1 MPLAGRRIVLGVSGG
16 IAAYK
21 AAYLARRLIEAGA
34 EVRAVM
40 TDSAVEFLGPAT
52 LAGITGHPVLRSL
65 TNHPGSPSP
74 HTELARWADLVIVA
88 PATAN
93 TMARLAHGISGDAL
107 SATVLA
113 TRAPVLVAPAMHTEM
128 WEHPAT
134 ARSTAL
140 LEANGVTLV
149 GPVEGP
155 LAGGDE
161 GSGRMVEPELI
172 VTRAAALLGGSLQD
186 VTVLVT
192 AGGTREPID
201 PVRYIG
207 NRSSGKMGH
216 AIAEEAV
223 RRGALVTLVT
233 SSGIPSSPVIRRRQ
247 VETAQEMEKAVSEV
261 DCRVAIMAAAVAD
274 FRPAEPAP
282 TKLSRADGPPQISL
296 EPNPDILA
304 EVARRRPRPLLV
316 GFAAETGSL
325 DRAVDKARRK
335 GVDLL
340 VANDIAREGSGF
352 SVDTNQ
358 VTVIAADGSSEEW
371 PLLSKVEVARRL
383 WDMLESRFD
392 LNPPA

>member
-1 MPLAGRRIVLGVSGG
+1 MPLAGRRVVLGVSGG

-52 LAGITGHPVLRSL
+52 LAGITGYPVLRSL

-74 HTELARWADLVIVA
+74 HTELATWADLVIVA

-134 ARSTAL
+134 VRSAAL
-140 LEANGVTLV
+140 LETNGVTLV

-161 GSGRMVEPELI
+161 GSGRIVEPELI
-172 VTRAAALLGGSLQD
+172 VTRAAVLLGGSLQD

-216 AIAEEAV
+216 AIAEEAA
-223 RRGALVTLVT
+223 RRGATVTLVT

-261 DCRVAIMAAAVAD
+261 DCQVAIMAAAVAD
-274 FRPAEPAP
+274 FRPVEPAP

-304 EVARRRPRPLLV
+304 EVALRRPRPVLV

-325 DRAVDKARRK
+325 DRAVDKARSK

-352 SVDTNQ
+352 AVDTNQ
-358 VTVIAADGSSEEW
+358 VTIIAGDGSSEEW
-371 PLLSKVEVARRL
+371 PLLSKVEVAGRL
-383 WDMLESRFD
+383 WDMIESRFD
-392 LNPPA
+392 LNSPA